1 QRTDDGRG
9 VGTADDRVRLSRRR
23 RRRRGRRGAR
33 VRDQPRAAADA
44 VRHRAAARRIG
55 ADAVRRRRPRPR
67 AQPRRRALH
76 RKERQ
81 PAADAAEP
89 GAADAAPRRPRRHRT
104 VLRQRRHRSR
114 AVAAQRRHPT
124 QRRVRAGVAGLP
136 PQRGHHRRGDCLLR
150 ADGDSALAAA
160 RRRPRPPAV
169 RRRSHRGGR
178 PVAAHAAGDADAR
191 DGAAAGRV
199 RDHGGEPARNAI
211 GARPADRSGA
221 PDSRSAAVAAA
232 AGGAPGSPRRGGGA
246 SVRRRPRA
254 EQPAAGDSRHRRAP
268 RARARFVAG
277 GARRNRLRE
286 DAERP
291 RARDHPQPLAL
302 QQPAVGAARARGPAR
317 SRRGKRT
324 PAPRPPAA
332 QQHRARSGHAARP
345 RRARQLHRDPAG
357 DAEFHHQRAAGHRS
371 DRPSARPRRHP
382 PDGGGQESAA
392 RSPGRRPGRAGAG
405 RAEVVPA
412 VLHDEAGRAGDR
424 ARTVGQLRNH
434 RVVLRHDRLRRQR
447 VGRRDVL
454 LRAAR
459 RRTGMTAGRPKR
471 IGADA
476 IVTCLVIAATALHVR
491 VLTPDISWRND
502 DTLHYLNHARN
513 IAAGRPYGDTGYV
526 YSRYSPDI
534 GPANYPPAFPLTLAP
549 IYRYAGL
556 ESFTAYKVSGLAWM
570 ALILALT
577 ALWCWRLPPL
587 TRAAGVVA
595 VLACNPVVIRSSV
608 TVVSDPMFTAVVL
621 AALFWIDGCQLR
633 GREGIGSSVVT
644 GLLAGIAVETRSMGV
659 AILAALVLRSA
670 VRRFE
675 GWQSAAIAIAV
686 STALAVA
693 TNRVVHA
700 DATLSDYTSQF
711 LEYSW
716 RTPLRNVRIYAGD
729 FATEVLWPVP
739 GTSGFAKIALLLF
752 LVVVAAGLRRTIR
765 ERRGLTIFEYFAGP
779 YLAMVLVWPAAQGSR
794 FLLPLLPWA
803 VRLAFVGL
811 DEIA

>member
-1 QRTDDGRG
+1 
-9 VGTADDRVRLSRRR
+9 
-23 RRRRGRRGAR
+23 
-33 VRDQPRAAADA
+33 
-44 VRHRAAARRIG
+44 
-55 ADAVRRRRPRPR
+55 
-67 AQPRRRALH
+67 
-76 RKERQ
+76 
-81 PAADAAEP
+81 
-89 GAADAAPRRPRRHRT
+89 
-104 VLRQRRHRSR
+104 
-114 AVAAQRRHPT
+114 
-124 QRRVRAGVAGLP
+124 
-136 PQRGHHRRGDCLLR
+136 
-150 ADGDSALAAA
+150 
-160 RRRPRPPAV
+160 
-169 RRRSHRGGR
+169 
-178 PVAAHAAGDADAR
+178 
-191 DGAAAGRV
+191 
-199 RDHGGEPARNAI
+199 
-211 GARPADRSGA
+211 
-221 PDSRSAAVAAA
+221 
-232 AGGAPGSPRRGGGA
+232 
-246 SVRRRPRA
+246 
-254 EQPAAGDSRHRRAP
+254 
-268 RARARFVAG
+268 
-277 GARRNRLRE
+277 
-286 DAERP
+286 
-291 RARDHPQPLAL
+291 
-302 QQPAVGAARARGPAR
+302 
-317 SRRGKRT
+317 
-324 PAPRPPAA
+324 
-332 QQHRARSGHAARP
+332 
-345 RRARQLHRDPAG
+345 
-357 DAEFHHQRAAGHRS
+357 
-371 DRPSARPRRHP
+371 
-382 PDGGGQESAA
+382 
-392 RSPGRRPGRAGAG
+392 
-405 RAEVVPA
+405 
-412 VLHDEAGRAGDR
+412 
-424 ARTVGQLRNH
+424 
-434 RVVLRHDRLRRQR
+434 
-447 VGRRDVL
+447 
-454 LRAAR
+454 
-459 RRTGMTAGRPKR
+459 MTAGRPKR

-711 LEYSW
+711 LDYSW

-811 DEIA
+811 DEIASFFRFANAAWIRRAVVVVVVLSCVPSLAAHARARSTPDEDSVAAPAVRGLIAFLADRTRPDAVVVAAKPRAIALLANRRAAAFPWRQPDDVALRFVDGIHASLLVVDRLYPHDVENVAPLVRRNAGRFDVAFANDRFVVLAIRQAAPR